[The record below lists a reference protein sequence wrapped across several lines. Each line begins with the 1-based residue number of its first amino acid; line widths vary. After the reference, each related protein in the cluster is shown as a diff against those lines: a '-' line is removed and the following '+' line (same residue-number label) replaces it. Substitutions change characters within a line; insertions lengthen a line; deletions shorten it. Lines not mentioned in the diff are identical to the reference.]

1 MLKKK
6 ILINIKNGLHIR
18 PAAKLVKEAKKF
30 KSEII
35 IEYNKNIVNAKS
47 LFKLQTLGIIQG
59 NKINIFIKGKDEKYA
74 LKHLLNIIKKLK

>member
-1 MLKKK
+1 MLKQK

-18 PAAKLVKEAKKF
+18 PAAKLVKESKKF

-35 IEYNKNIVNAKS
+35 IEHNNHIVNAKS

-59 NKINIFIKGKDEKYA
+59 DEINIFIKGKDEKYA
-74 LKHLLNIIKKLK
+74 LKNLLNIIKKIK